1 MGLGCNHMQA
11 IAKVSVVQQ
20 AENEIKK
27 YILNDSVQIGDKL
40 PPEKVFCEEMN
51 IGRGSVR
58 EALRLLQAKGLVEVI
73 QGKGAFVAR
82 KEEMKQEE
90 LAEWFRDN
98 EIEVKDINEVR
109 MAIEPLAIRLA
120 IERCTEKEYQR
131 LQDIH
136 ARTMEA
142 AKKKNGVEIAGCD
155 EKFHTCIV
163 ESSHNKLLI
172 ALNKEIV
179 RSLKKF
185 REQTFKLGNNIEN
198 CIPYHTAIL
207 EAFGRKDVELAQKRL
222 MEHLER
228 VEIDLE
234 SSKNFTEN

>member
-1 MGLGCNHMQA
+1 M
-11 IAKVSVVQQ
+11 
-20 AENEIKK
+20 
-27 YILNDSVQIGDKL
+27 
-40 PPEKVFCEEMN
+40 
-51 IGRGSVR
+51 
-58 EALRLLQAKGLVEVI
+58 
-73 QGKGAFVAR
+73 
-82 KEEMKQEE
+82 
-90 LAEWFRDN
+90 
-98 EIEVKDINEVR
+98 
-109 MAIEPLAIRLA
+109 
-120 IERCTEKEYQR
+120 
-131 LQDIH
+131 
-136 ARTMEA
+136 
-142 AKKKNGVEIAGCD
+142 
-155 EKFHTCIV
+155 
-163 ESSHNKLLI
+163 LI